1 MYNCLYVNLC
11 LSGQVFMKVLVLV
24 SVQVWV
30 RDRDRERERERER
43 AYMCDEKTVPTR
55 VAENITSYFP

>member
-30 RDRDRERERERER
+30 RDRDRERER

>member
-1 MYNCLYVNLC
+1 MFVGVGIYEGAC
-11 LSGQVFMKVLVLV
+11 LSECVGMGERQR
-24 SVQVWV
+24 Q
-30 RDRDRERERERER
+30 RERERERERER